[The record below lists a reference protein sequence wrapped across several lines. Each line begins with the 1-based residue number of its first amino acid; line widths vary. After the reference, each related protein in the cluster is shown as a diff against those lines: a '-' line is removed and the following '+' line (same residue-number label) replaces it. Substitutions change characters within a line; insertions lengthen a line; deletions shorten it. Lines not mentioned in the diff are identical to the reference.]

1 MGDVRES
8 DERLDVVLRGL
19 QARLDLLITDI
30 GEVRKDIASARSDR
44 LIVAGLVVALL
55 GAIAAILVLAV

>member
-55 GAIAAILVLAV
+55 AAIAAILVLAV